1 MKYLLLSATA
11 FLITIFGNAQ
21 WNPNTSVNLQVSA
34 FPVSDMQSLTTSTG
48 RTWIAF
54 YHENNGNYDM
64 RAQLLDVDGTKL
76 LGADGML
83 VDNKPSGTATF
94 VFNICKDA
102 DDNLIVAY
110 QDQRS
115 GQLAAVA
122 YKVSQTGTHLWSSSG
137 VVIGQGLA
145 PYPAVL
151 STGETVVAW
160 NESTTNTLQIQKI
173 ATNGT
178 LAWSTPVS
186 VLVGTSLTTRGQLV
200 PNLNGAFTMVFQR
213 RGFGI
218 ATTLYAQRYTS
229 SGSAVWPAAV
239 QLSTETTSGARYYS
253 VTGEADV
260 TYCGYYSAQG
270 SRFNSW
276 LHRINADGTLPYG
289 GNGSNFSIATSS
301 SDPYQQMTNI
311 ALNPG
316 SPYVWSV
323 CSYSNTSQ
331 SQYGVY
337 VQKFLKE
344 TGARLLSNTAQ
355 NIYPISTS
363 FDTQAGNVSLVD
375 DAPMFMSYDANYKI
389 YVTRLDGNGAFVW
402 SGNRIEISSTTAGA
416 GSPKGRF
423 NFSGLSNN
431 QAVGVWAE
439 TRNGIQNA
447 YAQNILPGGLTPTPI
462 VITTQPSSQTVC
474 EGTGANFSVTA
485 TGTGITY
492 QWEQSTNGCTGPW
505 SAISGATSAT
515 YSISS
520 TSGSLNNTAYRCV
533 LSASGTSSVTSN
545 CGLLTVAGPITV
557 SSQPISQTVCSGAA
571 ITFTTV
577 ASGVSLTYQ
586 WQINTGS
593 GFTNLSNGGV
603 YSGVTTASLG
613 ISAATITLNNYQY
626 RCVISNA
633 ACNVNSASATLT
645 VNPITTIAQQPN
657 AQTICAGS
665 TVSFSVTATGASITY
680 QWQQSLNGCNGPW
693 TTITGATSATYT
705 IANASVSLDNTAY
718 RCIVNGTCTAALTS
732 GCGLLTV
739 VAPTTVTTQP
749 ISQTVC
755 DGAGVTFTTAGS
767 GAGVIYQWQ
776 VNTGSGFTNLANGG
790 IYSGVTTGSLAIS
803 TTNPAM
809 SGYQY
814 RCVLSNA
821 VCTSPVN
828 TNTITLTV
836 NTLPA
841 ISSQPQAQTTCSGTT
856 VSFTVGASGT
866 GVQYQWQVNTGTGF
880 VNLTNTG
887 NYTGATAS
895 TLVVSNTTV
904 TMSGYQYRCVVSG
917 TCTPAVNSAAV
928 ALTVYAPVVV
938 NRSPANAEVCVG
950 ATASFLVAAS
960 SVPAI
965 NYQWQVSTNGGTT
978 WTDIAGAT
986 TTSLSLPSVII
997 AMNGNRYR
1005 CLVSSNTCSTPV
1017 ASAAALLTVRV
1028 VPTVTL
1034 TAAPYT
1040 SLLPGQSTTLTAT
1053 TSTSTG
1059 GVISTN
1065 WTQNSQ
1071 PYTPSSSLSNVSG
1084 INDLGVYQVG
1094 IRETWPSGLFCS
1106 ALSQTVTITA
1116 NVSNRLFIFPSP
1128 NDGNF
1133 TVSYYYG
1140 QATSATRQLNI
1151 YDGKGALV
1159 YRESFS
1165 VAGPYTLLPVDLRQ
1179 HARGIYYIVIGDAAG
1194 NKLIQGKVHVR

>member
-1 MKYLLLSATA
+1 MKYLILFATA
-11 FLITIFGNAQ
+11 FSIAIFGIAQ
-21 WNPNTSVNLQVSA
+21 WNSNTSVNLQVSSL
-34 FPVSDMQSLTTSTG
+34 PMSDMQSLTTSTG
-48 RTWIAF
+48 RTWIAY

-64 RAQLLDVDGTKL
+64 RAQLLDIDGTKL
-76 LGADGML
+76 LGVDGML
-83 VDNKPSGTATF
+83 IDNKPSGTATF

-102 DDNLIVAY
+102 NDNLIIAY
-110 QDQRS
+110 QDQRN

-122 YKVSQTGTHLWSSSG
+122 YKVSQSGSHLWSSSG

-160 NESTTNTLQIQKI
+160 SESTTNTLQIQKI

-253 VTGEADV
+253 VAGEADT

-276 LHRINADGTLPYG
+276 LHRINPDGTLPYG
-289 GNGSNFSIATSS
+289 GNGSNFSTATSS

-323 CSYSNTSQ
+323 CSFSNTLQ

-337 VQKFLKE
+337 VQKFIKQ

-423 NFSGLSNN
+423 NFTGLSNS

-474 EGTGANFSVTA
+474 EGTGANFSVIA

-515 YSISS
+515 YFISS
-520 TSGSLNNTAYRCV
+520 TSSSLNNTAYRCV

-545 CGLLTVAGPITV
+545 CGLLTVAAPITV
-557 SSQPISQTVCSGAA
+557 SSQPTSQTVCSGAA

-586 WQINTGS
+586 WQVNTGS
-593 GFTNLSNGGV
+593 GFTNLSNGAI
-603 YSGVTTASLG
+603 YSGVTTASL
-613 ISAATITLNNYQY
+613 
-626 RCVISNA
+626 VISSN
-633 ACNVNSASATLT
+633 
-645 VNPITTIAQQPN
+645 NPT
-657 AQTICAGS
+657 
-665 TVSFSVTATGASITY
+665 
-680 QWQQSLNGCNGPW
+680 
-693 TTITGATSATYT
+693 
-705 IANASVSLDNTAY
+705 
-718 RCIVNGTCTAALTS
+718 
-732 GCGLLTV
+732 
-739 VAPTTVTTQP
+739 
-749 ISQTVC
+749 
-755 DGAGVTFTTAGS
+755 
-767 GAGVIYQWQ
+767 
-776 VNTGSGFTNLANGG
+776 
-790 IYSGVTTGSLAIS
+790 
-803 TTNPAM
+803 M

-814 RCVLSNA
+814 RCLLSNA

-828 TNTITLTV
+828 TNTVTLTV

-841 ISSQPQAQTTCSGTT
+841 ISSQPQAQSTCSGTT

-880 VNLTNTG
+880 VNLTDGG
-887 NYTGATAS
+887 NYAGVTTS
-895 TLVVSNTTV
+895 TLIVSNTAV

-917 TCTPAVNSAAV
+917 ICAPAVNSTAV

-938 NRSPANAEVCVG
+938 NRSPANAEVCAG
-950 ATASFLVAAS
+950 TTASFLVAAS
-960 SVPAI
+960 SDPTI

-978 WTDIAGAT
+978 WTDITGAT
-986 TTSLSLPSVII
+986 TISLSLPSVII

-1005 CLVSSNTCSTPV
+1005 CLVYSNTCSTPV
-1017 ASAAALLTVRV
+1017 TSAAALLTIRV

-1040 SLLPGQSTTLTAT
+1040 SLLPGQTTTLTAAP
-1053 TSTSTG
+1053 STSTG

-1084 INDLGVYQVG
+1084 INDLGVYQVS

-1106 ALSQTVTITA
+1106 ALSQTFTITA

-1133 TVSYYYG
+1133 NVSYYYSG
-1140 QATSATRQLNI
+1140 SSVSTRVLNI

-1165 VAGPYTLLPVDLRQ
+1165 IAGPYSLLPVDLRQ
-1179 HARGIYYIVIGDAAG
+1179 HTRGIYYVVVGDAAG
-1194 NKLIQGKVHVR
+1194 NKLIQGKVHIR

>member
-1 MKYLLLSATA
+1 MKYLLLFATA
-11 FLITIFGNAQ
+11 FSITIFGNAQ
-21 WNPNTSVNLQVSA
+21 WNSNTSVNLQVSSL
-34 FPVSDMQSLTTSTG
+34 PMSDMQSLTTSAG
-48 RTWIAF
+48 RTWIAY

-76 LGADGML
+76 LGVDGML
-83 VDNKPSGTATF
+83 IDNKPSGTATF

-102 DDNLIVAY
+102 GDNLIIAY
-110 QDQRS
+110 QDQRN

-122 YKVSQTGTHLWSSSG
+122 YKVSQSGSHLWSSSG

-160 NESTTNTLQIQKI
+160 IESTTNTLQIQKI

-253 VTGEADV
+253 VAGEADT

-276 LHRINADGTLPYG
+276 LHRINPDGTLPYG
-289 GNGSNFSIATSS
+289 GNGSNFSTATSS

-323 CSYSNTSQ
+323 CSFSNTLQ

-337 VQKFLKE
+337 VQKFLKQ

-423 NFSGLSNN
+423 NFTGLSNS

-505 SAISGATSAT
+505 AAISGATSAT

-520 TSGSLNNTAYRCV
+520 TSGSLNNTACRCV
-533 LSASGTSSVTSN
+533 LSASGTSSVTSS
-545 CGLLTVAGPITV
+545 CALLTVAAPITV
-557 SSQPISQTVCSGAA
+557 SSQPTSQTVCSGAA

-577 ASGVSLTYQ
+577 ASGVSLTYH
-586 WQINTGS
+586 WQVNTGI
-593 GFTNLSNGGV
+593 GFTNLS
-603 YSGVTTASLG
+603 
-613 ISAATITLNNYQY
+613 
-626 RCVISNA
+626 
-633 ACNVNSASATLT
+633 
-645 VNPITTIAQQPN
+645 
-657 AQTICAGS
+657 
-665 TVSFSVTATGASITY
+665 
-680 QWQQSLNGCNGPW
+680 
-693 TTITGATSATYT
+693 
-705 IANASVSLDNTAY
+705 
-718 RCIVNGTCTAALTS
+718 
-732 GCGLLTV
+732 
-739 VAPTTVTTQP
+739 
-749 ISQTVC
+749 
-755 DGAGVTFTTAGS
+755 
-767 GAGVIYQWQ
+767 
-776 VNTGSGFTNLANGG
+776 NGG
-790 IYSGVTTGSLAIS
+790 IYSGVTTASLAIS
-803 TTNPAM
+803 ANNPTM

-814 RCVLSNA
+814 RCLLSNA

-828 TNTITLTV
+828 TNTVTLTV

-866 GVQYQWQVNTGTGF
+866 GVQYQWQVNTGSGF
-880 VNLTNTG
+880 VNLTNGG
-887 NYTGATAS
+887 NYAGVTTS
-895 TLVVSNTTV
+895 TLIVSNTAV

-917 TCTPAVNSAAV
+917 ICAPAVNSAAV
-928 ALTVYAPVVV
+928 ALTVYPPVVV
-938 NRSPANAEVCVG
+938 NRSPANAEVCAG
-950 ATASFLVAAS
+950 TTASFLVAAS

-978 WTDIAGAT
+978 WTDITGAT
-986 TTSLSLPSVII
+986 TTSLSLPSMII

-1005 CLVSSNTCSTPV
+1005 CLVSSNTCSIPV

-1034 TAAPYT
+1034 SAAPYT
-1040 SLLPGQSTTLTAT
+1040 SLLPGQTTTLTAT
-1053 TSTSTG
+1053 PSTSTG

-1071 PYTPSSSLSNVSG
+1071 PYTPSSILSNVSG

-1106 ALSQTVTITA
+1106 ALSQIVTITA

-1133 TVSYYYG
+1133 TVSYYYSG
-1140 QATSATRQLNI
+1140 SSASTRVLNI

-1165 VAGPYTLLPVDLRQ
+1165 IAGPYSLLPVDLRQ
-1179 HARGIYYIVIGDAAG
+1179 HARGIYYVVVGDAAG
-1194 NKLIQGKVHVR
+1194 NKLIQGKVHIR